1 MVATLMGVRQCLP
14 MGLVCISLVTFDVE
28 HLFMCLLAICTS
40 SLEEE
45 TPVQVL
51 CLLVN
56 EVCFVVVVGLYTL
69 FLYPRYERVIRCAI
83 SKHFLPFP
91 GLLGSFLV
99 CFHPTNCKIH
109 AAPLVSVFI
118 VST

>member
-1 MVATLMGVRQCLP
+1 

-28 HLFMCLLAICTS
+28 HLFMCLLAICVS

-56 EVCFVVVVGLYTL
+56 EVCFVVVVVGLYTL

-91 GLLGSFLV
+91 GLLGSFLQCV
-99 CFHPTNCKIH
+99 FIPQIARSTRAGST
-109 AAPLVSVFI
+109 AAPLVSVFT